1 MLICYFESAYSF
13 HYQNSL
19 SLNGQCPLVAILYC
33 YLSSLSLELIVL
45 LVALK
50 TQFYSFFLFC
60 DGFGSFSATLL
71 GKSIVLITKLCSS
84 ISFLF
89 S

>member
-50 TQFYSFFLFC
+50 TQFYSFFCFVMDLVHF
-60 DGFGSFSATLL
+60 LP
-71 GKSIVLITKLCSS
+71 LCLES
-84 ISFLF
+84 L
-89 S
+89 